1 MARKIT
7 IIGKNAQYI
16 ERRGANATPD
26 NDREIMLEGED
37 ARYEEYSGVQ
47 AAHFPLNKS
56 EEDGKRLYEL
66 LIREQFI
73 ARDTEMDCWLY
84 RMGFSVRQPAE
95 VKPIAWLKNV
105 QLAQEM
111 LRGVHGNLLLSKEL
125 SVSGMNELA
134 EQCFTKDGKPLK
146 LAKFKAEVSWDSDIL
161 KNFGSSD
168 ISSDTAVM

>member
-7 IIGKNAQYI
+7 IIGRNAQYI

-56 EEDGKRLYEL
+56 EEDGRRLYEL

-161 KNFGSSD
+161 KNFFRPNP
-168 ISSDTAVM
+168 T

>member
-1 MARKIT
+1 
-7 IIGKNAQYI
+7 
-16 ERRGANATPD
+16 
-26 NDREIMLEGED
+26 
-37 ARYEEYSGVQ
+37 
-47 AAHFPLNKS
+47 
-56 EEDGKRLYEL
+56 
-66 LIREQFI
+66 
-73 ARDTEMDCWLY
+73 
-84 RMGFSVRQPAE
+84 VRQPAE

-161 KNFGSSD
+161 KNFFRPNP
-168 ISSDTAVM
+168 T